1 MDVQSILYAAFYL
14 AGIVVV
20 ILHYTGWLEERGL
33 QWLVYVMAVAIF
45 PVVIF
50 L

>member
-1 MDVQSILYAAFYL
+1 MEIQEILFAAFYL

-20 ILHYTGWLEERGL
+20 ILHYTGWLEDRNL
-33 QWLVYVMAVAIF
+33 TWLVYVMAVAIF
-45 PVVIF
+45 PVVLF